1 MFWFSQDYIANESQT
16 REIDLPAD
24 SSFAVAMRSQQ
35 QAEKEEQQRIKNLVL
50 NYDLR
55 EENDGSDGEFQPF
68 LLQRNL
74 IRPSVVN
81 NENKGIEKQP
91 QNPYL
96 QPRMD
101 KAGNRSKAQ
110 QARKLQL
117 SDVDWYGSTGGGQG
131 TSSGSNHNHP
141 TAPHSG
147 SAVPTRR
154 AGGVTSG
161 RRAARTTG

>member
-1 MFWFSQDYIANESQT
+1 
-16 REIDLPAD
+16 
-24 SSFAVAMRSQQ
+24 MRSQQ

-55 EENDGSDGEFQPF
+55 DENEGSDGESQFFFP
-68 LLQRNL
+68 QRNFDQSN
-74 IRPSVVN
+74 IAN
-81 NENKGIEKQP
+81 GKENKVIEKPP

-117 SDVDWYGSTGGGQG
+117 SDVDWYASTGSGQETSRRFTDSHLTAPYSGST
-131 TSSGSNHNHP
+131 
-141 TAPHSG
+141 AL
-147 SAVPTRR
+147 TRR
-154 AGGVTSG
+154 AGGPSNG

>member
-1 MFWFSQDYIANESQT
+1 
-16 REIDLPAD
+16 
-24 SSFAVAMRSQQ
+24 MRSQQ

-55 EENDGSDGEFQPF
+55 DENDGSDGESHF
-68 LLQRNL
+68 LLQPNPN
-74 IRPSVVN
+74 RPTPKPAPLNQSIIN
-81 NENKGIEKQP
+81 TKENKGIDRQP

-117 SDVDWYGSTGGGQG
+117 SDVDWQDRRRGPAKR
-131 TSSGSNHNHP
+131 SGD
-141 TAPHSG
+141 
-147 SAVPTRR
+147 
-154 AGGVTSG
+154 
-161 RRAARTTG
+161 